1 MSALTKVSMKD
12 VTPSRRL
19 GGGIW
24 PLLTPASV
32 GASAGFLGAMTL
44 EPGEFIAAHFHPHSE
59 EFVFVAEGAVTLL
72 ADDEELRLERCEAA
86 MVPKSTTHRITNE
99 GSVPALVVFQ
109 MAPLA
114 PSPEE
119 GHVEVEPAPNPGG
132 APPSVG
138 K

>member
-1 MSALTKVSMKD
+1 MKD

-19 GGGIW
+19 GGSIW

-44 EPGEFIAAHFHPHSE
+44 EPGEFIAAHYHPHSE
-59 EFVFVAEGAVTLL
+59 EFVFVAEGEVVLRSGN
-72 ADDEELRLERCEAA
+72 EELRLKPQEAA

-99 GSVPALVVFQ
+99 GSEPALIVFQ

-119 GHVEVEPAPNPGG
+119 GHVEVEPAPNPG
-132 APPSVG
+132 AVPPSVG